1 MSYRLQQHHRTLLS
15 KGSKSIVW
23 VRSSQLH
30 CHQSAGATTVEMVVE
45 IVVTVAVA
53 VAAAATDAC

>member
-1 MSYRLQQHHRTLLS
+1 MSYRLQQHHHTLLS
-15 KGSKSIVW
+15 QGSNSIVW

-30 CHQSAGATTVEMVVE
+30 CHQSAGATTAVAAAVMVE
-45 IVVTVAVA
+45 IVVT